1 MKKGKTSGDCIN
13 RNREGTQKSISHVT
27 PNEIQRTYVSS
38 SIVEPTPIRHPNKP
52 PTRRTRAK
60 QCQAKTKSAIYLIY
74 WCMRAP
80 RRSYLQTDTRAS
92 RGGWVLAARSKF
104 TTSSKNRRKV
114 SLLLPRKR
122 YSSHITFIQFGDM
135 RSSNITPFAAH
146 AFPWQ
151 HKQRYSGRK
160 GTVLYVL
167 LSRQILECT
176 IHCHSKF
183 IHHKL

>member
-122 YSSHITFIQFGDM
+122 LLLTHYVHSIRGHAKFKHNSFCRARIPLATQTTLFGPKRYCTVCTAFETDLGVYDPLPLK
-135 RSSNITPFAAH
+135 IHTP
-146 AFPWQ
+146 
-151 HKQRYSGRK
+151 
-160 GTVLYVL
+160 
-167 LSRQILECT
+167 
-176 IHCHSKF
+176 
-183 IHHKL
+183 